1 MFFPLWCHLGDKLV
15 ALAMDYAFRACFPL
29 LSFSIHYYCL
39 RELRSFLSSA
49 QSWFVAIKTA
59 GWEMLQFL

>member
-15 ALAMDYAFRACFPL
+15 AFTTDCAFRALFPL

-39 RELRSFLSSA
+39 RELCSFLTSA
-49 QSWFVAIKTA
+49 QS
-59 GWEMLQFL
+59 